1 MAATK
6 ENPIIFYD
14 ILSEHDLLRTQVR
27 NTVTPARDRHLVAT
41 SSPRSPRP
49 PAPLSGP
56 SLSCDSLA
64 PSPRPSGTRGPHAVV
79 ALIRTTLAPIRPN
92 SDLDHRFLRSV
103 AQSLSAPHSLSSRT
117 SFISSCISLL
127 SFSPV
132 SPSGL
137 TDTFYRRPRPP
148 CILTL
153 NYKRIPYRVEYL
165 SYPDIAPKLK
175 ELGVR
180 TTDPA
185 PFIAYTL
192 PMIADPSSDPNGKPT
207 YVVESFD
214 IAVYLD
220 KTYPAPKYPALFP
233 PGTRAVQKIT
243 SDLFMNEVGYT
254 LLPGL
259 VPLTA
264 RPGFLDERG
273 RQYFLKTREQYMKLI
288 PDDTS
293 IGSKFWGDAHE
304 KWKWFGEVLDLNE
317 EGPFVTGKQ
326 ISFTDFAVGGMIFF
340 VRTVE
345 GGEMQ
350 RWKAMAE
357 WQGGRWARLWAEI
370 EKLEKESTEVA

>member
-14 ILSEHDLLRTQVR
+14 ILSEHGTWSC
-27 NTVTPARDRHLVAT
+27 NTYK
-41 SSPRSPRP
+41 
-49 PAPLSGP
+49 
-56 SLSCDSLA
+56 
-64 PSPRPSGTRGPHAVV
+64 TR
-79 ALIRTTLAPIRPN
+79 
-92 SDLDHRFLRSV
+92 
-103 AQSLSAPHSLSSRT
+103 
-117 SFISSCISLL
+117 
-127 SFSPV
+127 
-132 SPSGL
+132 
-137 TDTFYRRPRPP
+137 
-148 CILTL
+148 LTL

-243 SDLFMNEVGYT
+243 SDLFMNEVGYA

-326 ISFTDFAVGGMIFF
+326 ISFTDFAVGGIIFF

-357 WQGGRWARLWAEI
+357 WQEGRWARLWAEI